1 MFCPKC
7 GNKLEGNESF
17 CSVCGTCV
25 QPEEEQ
31 RFELETLEY
40 EYQRLLK
47 QKEQGETLERD
58 IEMLRKE
65 IRDILYSVEDQTF
78 KHKNRGIRFC
88 PWCGA
93 PAENARFCSQCGRN
107 IQGDQ
112 L

>member
-40 EYQRLLK
+40 EYQRLL
-47 QKEQGETLERD
+47 EQGETLERD
-58 IEMLRKE
+58 IEMLHKE
-65 IRDILYSVEDQTF
+65 IRDILYSVEDKTF
-78 KHKNRGIRFC
+78 KHKNRRIRFC
-88 PWCGA
+88 PWCGV

>member
-47 QKEQGETLERD
+47 QGETLERD
-58 IEMLRKE
+58 IEMLHKE
-65 IRDILYSVEDQTF
+65 IRDILYSVEDKTF
-78 KHKNRGIRFC
+78 KHKNRRIRFC
-88 PWCGA
+88 PWCGV